1 MAYNHVNVNGAVL
14 CVDRETQKA
23 TILRAD
29 LDQIDRLAEVAFSE
43 GAPLVSVALPAP
55 LADILVEDG
64 WHRTPLV
71 VIYKEKPE

>member
-1 MAYNHVNVNGAVL
+1 MAHNHIVLDGAVV

-29 LDQIDRLAEVAFSE
+29 LEQIDRLAEIAFSE
-43 GAPLVSVALPAP
+43 GAPLVSIALPEP

-64 WHRTPLV
+64 WRRTPLV
-71 VIYKEKPE
+71 VIYKESPK